1 MAFCAS
7 CGSKLEDGTKFCP
20 SCGAAQ
26 AADTY
31 NANTA
36 NTADNAGSANQ
47 ANGIN
52 ITDTTSSYDR
62 NDIEKNKVLCAVSY
76 ISILF
81 FLPLVACP
89 ESRFGKFHANQAL
102 ILLIA
107 STILGIGGG
116 ILYNVLWLLPL
127 IPDFIKQIVDTLLDF
142 ILWAVPAAGMIFG
155 IVSAAQGK
163 AREIPFIG
171 KFNLINK

>member
-7 CGSKLEDGTKFCP
+7 CGSHIDDGTKFCP

-26 AADTY
+26 AAGTGAF
-31 NANTA
+31 NQTGTA
-36 NTADNAGSANQ
+36 NTNQ
-47 ANGIN
+47 SPNIN
-52 ITDTTSSYDR
+52 ITDSTGQYDKT
-62 NDIEKNKVLCAVSY
+62 DIEQNKVICAVSY
-76 ISILF
+76 IYILF

-89 ESRFGKFHANQAL
+89 NSRFGKFHANQAL

-107 STILGIGGG
+107 SAILSVAGGVCYG
-116 ILYNVLWLLPL
+116 ILWAIPL
-127 IPDFIKQIVDTLLDF
+127 VPDFIKTMVDLALDIV
-142 ILWAVPAAGMIFG
+142 LWAAPTAGMIFG

-163 AREIPFIG
+163 AKEIPLIG

>member
-26 AADTY
+26 AAGTY
-31 NANTA
+31 NTNTTG
-36 NTADNAGSANQ
+36 NTDTNQ
-47 ANGIN
+47 TQGIKV
-52 ITDTTSSYDR
+52 TDTTSSYDK

-107 STILGIGGG
+107 SVILGAAGGALYTIL
-116 ILYNVLWLLPL
+116 WALPL
-127 IPDFIKQIVDTLLDF
+127 IPNFIKTFVDTALD
-142 ILWAVPAAGMIFG
+142 IVLWAAPVAGMIFG
-155 IVSAAQGK
+155 IVNAAQGK
-163 AREIPFIG
+163 AKEIPLIG

>member
-1 MAFCAS
+1 MAFCPS
-7 CGSKLEDGTKFCP
+7 CGSKLDDGTKFCA

-26 AADTY
+26 AENTY
-31 NANTA
+31 TNANTN
-36 NTADNAGSANQ
+36 NTSGNTQNQ
-47 ANGIN
+47 GIN
-52 ITDTTSSYDR
+52 IVDSTSKFDKD
-62 NDIEKNKVLCAVSY
+62 DIEKNKILCAASY

-107 STILGIGGG
+107 SAIIGTAGSV
-116 ILYNVLWLLPL
+116 ITQIWWALPL
-127 IPDFIKQIVDTLLDF
+127 IPDFIKTIVGSVLGF
-142 ILWAVPAAGMIFG
+142 VLWAAPVAGMVFG
-155 IVSAAQGK
+155 IVTAAQGNAK
-163 AREIPFIG
+163 ELPLIG

>member
-1 MAFCAS
+1 MAFCPS
-7 CGSKLEDGTKFCP
+7 CGSKLDDGTKFCP

-31 NANTA
+31 NTNTTG
-36 NTADNAGSANQ
+36 NTYANQ
-47 ANGIN
+47 TQGIN
-52 ITDTTSSYDR
+52 ITDTTSSYDKA
-62 NDIEKNKVLCAVSY
+62 DIEKNKVLCAVSY

-107 STILGIGGG
+107 SAILSVAGG
-116 ILYNVLWLLPL
+116 IVTQVWWVLPF
-127 IPDFIKQIVDTLLDF
+127 IPDFIKNITGSLLSF
-142 ILWAVPAAGMIFG
+142 IFWAAPTAGMIFG
-155 IVSAAQGK
+155 IVNAAQGK
-163 AREIPFIG
+163 ARELPLIG

>member
-1 MAFCAS
+1 MAFCPS
-7 CGSKLEDGTKFCP
+7 CGSKLDDGTKFCP

-26 AADTY
+26 AENTNTY
-31 NANTA
+31 TNNAN
-36 NTADNAGSANQ
+36 NTTQNQ
-47 ANGIN
+47 GIN
-52 ITDTTSSYDR
+52 IVDSTSSFDA

-107 STILGIGGG
+107 STILGAAGG
-116 ILYNVLWLLPL
+116 IITQIWWSFPFL
-127 IPDFIKQIVDTLLDF
+127 PDFIKTTVGSVLSLV
-142 ILWAVPAAGMIFG
+142 LWAAPVAGMIFG
-155 IVSAAQGK
+155 IVNAAQGK
-163 AREIPFIG
+163 AKELPFIG
-171 KFNLINK
+171 KFSLIK

>member
-26 AADTY
+26 AAGTY
-31 NANTA
+31 NTTGG
-36 NTADNAGSANQ
+36 TADTNQ
-47 ANGIN
+47 AQGIK
-52 ITDTTSSYDR
+52 ITDTTSSYDKA
-62 NDIEKNKVLCAVSY
+62 DIEKNKVLCAVSY

-107 STILGIGGG
+107 SIILSVAGG
-116 ILYNVLWLLPL
+116 IVYNILWALPL
-127 IPDFIKQIVDTLLDF
+127 IPNFIKSIIDTALDVV
-142 ILWAVPAAGMIFG
+142 LWAGPVAGMIFG
-155 IVSAAQGK
+155 IVNAAQGK
-163 AREIPFIG
+163 AKEIPFIG

>member
-1 MAFCAS
+1 MAFCPS
-7 CGSKLEDGTKFCP
+7 CGSKLDDGTKFCP

-26 AADTY
+26 TE
-31 NANTA
+31 NANTYTN
-36 NTADNAGSANQ
+36 NTNTQAGAQ
-47 ANGIN
+47 GIN
-52 ITDTTSSYDR
+52 IVDSTSSFDK

-107 STILGIGGG
+107 SAIIGAAGGTITQI
-116 ILYNVLWLLPL
+116 WWALPFL
-127 IPDFIKQIVDTLLDF
+127 PDFIKTIVGSALSF
-142 ILWAVPAAGMIFG
+142 VFWAVPVAGMVFG
-155 IVSAAQGK
+155 IVNAAQGK
-163 AREIPFIG
+163 AKELPLIG
-171 KFNLINK
+171 KFNLVNK

>member
-26 AADTY
+26 AAGTY
-31 NANTA
+31 NTNTA
-36 NTADNAGSANQ
+36 NSTNNTNQ
-47 ANGIN
+47 AQGIK
-52 ITDTTSSYDR
+52 ITDTTGSYDK
-62 NDIEKNKVLCAVSY
+62 NDIEKNKVICAVSY
-76 ISILF
+76 VYILF
-81 FLPLVACP
+81 FLPLVVCP

-107 STILGIGGG
+107 SVILGTAGSIMYT
-116 ILYNVLWLLPL
+116 LLWALPL
-127 IPDFIKQIVDTLLDF
+127 VPNFIKSIVDTVLDVV
-142 ILWAVPAAGMIFG
+142 LWAGPVAGMIFG
-155 IVSAAQGK
+155 IVNAAQGK

>member
-1 MAFCAS
+1 MAFCPS
-7 CGSKLEDGTKFCP
+7 CGSKLDDGTKFCP

-31 NANTA
+31 NTNATGNT
-36 NTADNAGSANQ
+36 DANQ
-47 ANGIN
+47 TQGIN
-52 ITDTTSSYDR
+52 ITDTTSSYDKA
-62 NDIEKNKVLCAVSY
+62 DIEKNKVLCAVSY

-107 STILGIGGG
+107 SAILSVAGG
-116 ILYNVLWLLPL
+116 IVTQVWWALPF
-127 IPDFIKQIVDTLLDF
+127 IPDFIKNITGSLLSF
-142 ILWAVPAAGMIFG
+142 IFWAAPTAGMVFG

-163 AREIPFIG
+163 ARELPLIG